1 MTEINVASEDAIL
14 HGRILI
20 QDRPLELQRVCNSV
34 AEVPLAREYARGDAH
49 STTSTS
55 PRFSISALRGYK
67 LGLREAIQDRI
78 RGGVLHQ
85 WLRKIR
91 KSDAADAVVA
101 PPAAPPLRIL
111 HLRPAEFLGLV
122 VFWAA
127 IFALW

>member
-1 MTEINVASEDAIL
+1 MSIHHRSQGGINRRRA
-14 HGRILI
+14 
-20 QDRPLELQRVCNSV
+20 
-34 AEVPLAREYARGDAH
+34 
-49 STTSTS
+49 
-55 PRFSISALRGYK
+55 
-67 LGLREAIQDRI
+67 AIQDRI

-91 KSDAADAVVA
+91 RSDSAEAAEAA
-101 PPAAPPLRIL
+101 PAAPATPPPLRIL

>member
-1 MTEINVASEDAIL
+1 MSIHHRSQGGINRRRA
-14 HGRILI
+14 
-20 QDRPLELQRVCNSV
+20 
-34 AEVPLAREYARGDAH
+34 
-49 STTSTS
+49 
-55 PRFSISALRGYK
+55 
-67 LGLREAIQDRI
+67 AIQDRI

-91 KSDAADAVVA
+91 RSDAADAAEFA
-101 PPAAPPLRIL
+101 PATPPPLRIL

>member
-1 MTEINVASEDAIL
+1 MSIHHRSQGGINRRRA
-14 HGRILI
+14 
-20 QDRPLELQRVCNSV
+20 
-34 AEVPLAREYARGDAH
+34 
-49 STTSTS
+49 
-55 PRFSISALRGYK
+55 
-67 LGLREAIQDRI
+67 AIQDRI

-91 KSDAADAVVA
+91 RSDAADAAEAASAA
-101 PPAAPPLRIL
+101 PPPLRIL

>member
-1 MTEINVASEDAIL
+1 MSIHHRSQGGINRRRA
-14 HGRILI
+14 
-20 QDRPLELQRVCNSV
+20 
-34 AEVPLAREYARGDAH
+34 
-49 STTSTS
+49 
-55 PRFSISALRGYK
+55 
-67 LGLREAIQDRI
+67 AIQDRI

-91 KSDAADAVVA
+91 SDAADAA
-101 PPAAPPLRIL
+101 EAAPAAPPPLRIL

>member
-1 MTEINVASEDAIL
+1 MSIHHRSQGGINRRRA
-14 HGRILI
+14 
-20 QDRPLELQRVCNSV
+20 
-34 AEVPLAREYARGDAH
+34 
-49 STTSTS
+49 
-55 PRFSISALRGYK
+55 
-67 LGLREAIQDRI
+67 AIQDRI

-91 KSDAADAVVA
+91 RSEAADA
-101 PPAAPPLRIL
+101 PPAVPPLRIL

>member
-1 MTEINVASEDAIL
+1 MSIHHRSQGGINRRRA
-14 HGRILI
+14 
-20 QDRPLELQRVCNSV
+20 
-34 AEVPLAREYARGDAH
+34 
-49 STTSTS
+49 
-55 PRFSISALRGYK
+55 
-67 LGLREAIQDRI
+67 AIQDRI

-91 KSDAADAVVA
+91 KSDAAANAVQA
-101 PPAAPPLRIL
+101 APAAPPPLRIL

>member
-1 MTEINVASEDAIL
+1 MSIHHRSQGGINRRRA
-14 HGRILI
+14 
-20 QDRPLELQRVCNSV
+20 
-34 AEVPLAREYARGDAH
+34 
-49 STTSTS
+49 
-55 PRFSISALRGYK
+55 
-67 LGLREAIQDRI
+67 AIQDRI

-91 KSDAADAVVA
+91 RSDAADAA
-101 PPAAPPLRIL
+101 PTPAMPPPLRIL

>member
-1 MTEINVASEDAIL
+1 MSIHHRSQGGINRRRA
-14 HGRILI
+14 
-20 QDRPLELQRVCNSV
+20 
-34 AEVPLAREYARGDAH
+34 
-49 STTSTS
+49 
-55 PRFSISALRGYK
+55 
-67 LGLREAIQDRI
+67 AIQDRI

-91 KSDAADAVVA
+91 RSDADAAVA
-101 PPAAPPLRIL
+101 SAAPPPLRIL

>member
-1 MTEINVASEDAIL
+1 MSVHHRSQGGINRRRA
-14 HGRILI
+14 
-20 QDRPLELQRVCNSV
+20 
-34 AEVPLAREYARGDAH
+34 
-49 STTSTS
+49 
-55 PRFSISALRGYK
+55 
-67 LGLREAIQDRI
+67 AIQDRI

-91 KSDAADAVVA
+91 RSDAADAAVS
-101 PPAAPPLRIL
+101 PPAAPPPLRIL